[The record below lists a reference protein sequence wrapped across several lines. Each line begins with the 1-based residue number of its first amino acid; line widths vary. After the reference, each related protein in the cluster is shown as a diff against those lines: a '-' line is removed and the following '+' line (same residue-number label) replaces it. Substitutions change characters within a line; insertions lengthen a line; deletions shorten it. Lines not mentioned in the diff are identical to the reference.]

1 MEDNIRESEIE
12 GKRTEISK
20 PGNSAEIS
28 QVFMNYKYLSDPK
41 SRLEVLKIMNTLVL
55 N

>member
-20 PGNSAEIS
+20 PGNFAEIS